1 MQEPTNPVRM
11 LYVAIGFIVVG
22 FVLTLSWGPP
32 GMVFFGAALGM
43 IWGALAV
50 LRKSQEAGR

>member
-1 MQEPTNPVRM
+1 M
-11 LYVAIGFIVVG
+11 LYLAIGFIVVG
-22 FVLTLSWGPP
+22 FVLTLSWGTP

-43 IWGALAV
+43 IWGALSV